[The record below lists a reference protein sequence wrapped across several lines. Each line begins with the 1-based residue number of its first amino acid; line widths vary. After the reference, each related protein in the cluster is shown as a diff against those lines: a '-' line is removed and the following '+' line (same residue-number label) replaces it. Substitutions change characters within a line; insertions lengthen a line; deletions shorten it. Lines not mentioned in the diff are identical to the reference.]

1 MNPYVRVSVGWLVD
15 LLIGRSGS
23 FGWLVGLSSLSK
35 RAGNYTSMLLQELSK
50 PEIRFVLVLQ
60 KWQVTGHEVVDRPN
74 GGIVAH
80 APTGSDSRTPRN
92 IAIFRLIPDSYAKHI
107 QLQLSSLDEFSVIM
121 MTPKQNGLNTIAFFF
136 ACKDLQRSADPA
148 DSLADLSQLLML
160 SASSVSFCRVSFL
173 LASKSNCNLHK
184 LFT

>member
-1 MNPYVRVSVGWLVD
+1 
-15 LLIGRSGS
+15 
-23 FGWLVGLSSLSK
+23 
-35 RAGNYTSMLLQELSK
+35 MLLQELSK

-92 IAIFRLIPDSYAKHI
+92 TSIFRLIPDSYAKHI

-121 MTPKQNGLNTIAFFF
+121 MTPKQNGLKHHCLLFR
-136 ACKDLQRSADPA
+136 LQRFATIS
-148 DSLADLSQLLML
+148 
-160 SASSVSFCRVSFL
+160 
-173 LASKSNCNLHK
+173 
-184 LFT
+184 